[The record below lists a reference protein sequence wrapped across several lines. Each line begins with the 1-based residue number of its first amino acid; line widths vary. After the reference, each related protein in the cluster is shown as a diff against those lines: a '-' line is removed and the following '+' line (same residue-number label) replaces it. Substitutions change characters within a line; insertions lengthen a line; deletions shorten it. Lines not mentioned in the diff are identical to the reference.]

1 MASSSSHP
9 TAGRIPVTPFRPS
22 VITIRSRLVIRF
34 LADRWADEVFLDGVR
49 VLDLTDER
57 GLLAGRVL
65 ADLGADVVQVEP
77 VSGSSARRRAP
88 RPPSVKT
95 DSYVWQAYAANKR
108 GIVADIDTD
117 DGVELIRSLAAVA
130 DVLIESAGP
139 GALAA
144 RGLDVDDLHAVNPAL
159 VYVSITAFGRTGP
172 KAHLKAPDLVA
183 WAAGGPLDEHR
194 EGDRPP
200 LRISL
205 PQAYLHAALDAA
217 AGAQLALAAR
227 RRTGRGQLVDVAVQ
241 ASLTTATL
249 GRALTCAVGDVP
261 RGDLTKGHVLE
272 APRVVDQSGSG
283 SNTDP
288 ALKKWACSD
297 GLIEFHIGIGP
308 ASGSFTNDFIRWLA
322 DEGAPIDDF
331 TDLDFR
337 TVPSKIAS
345 GEFSDADSLRLRAVI
360 SDFFAARTKADVM
373 EAAVKR
379 KLLCVPICDI
389 GDIVNSP
396 QLAARDFFVTVG
408 DGDAAVLLPGPFAHT
423 SAVNAMGIR
432 RPAPRLGEHQQ
443 EVVDEWLAAPREATA
458 DPSLPGAA
466 PLEGLKVVDF
476 SWVVAGP
483 LIGRAL
489 ADFGATVIRVES
501 SGRIET
507 ARFMQPYV
515 NGEPSAESSALY
527 GTCNAGKLG
536 MTLNLNSGQGRDLA
550 RKLAGWADVVIESFS
565 PGRMANWG
573 LDYETLRRDN
583 PGLVMLS
590 TSINGQYGPHA
601 QLAGY
606 GNVGAAL
613 SGFQFITGWPDR
625 APIGPFGPY
634 TDYVGPRFSLAA
646 LLAALRHR
654 DRTGEGC
661 YLDVAQVEAGIW
673 LQAPEVADCAANGT
687 IATRLGD
694 ADREF
699 APHGVFKCRPDAG
712 SGEDRYVAVVVTDEA
727 EWASLADTIGRPD
740 LRDDA
745 RFGSA
750 AGRIK
755 HAAAIESAINE
766 WTATHDVEAA
776 EAILQQAGVPAH
788 RSSNSR
794 DLAEDPQIAH
804 RGHFVRLSHPTLG
817 QTVVEGPRYLL
828 SDTPGTPR
836 RAAPTFGQDNEH
848 ILTTLLGLDAA
859 QIKQLTDEGVLQ

>member
-1 MASSSSHP
+1 V
-9 TAGRIPVTPFRPS
+9 GE
-22 VITIRSRLVIRF
+22 L
-34 LADRWADEVFLDGVR
+34 FLDGAL

-65 ADLGADVVQVEP
+65 ADLGADVVQIEP
-77 VSGSSARRRAP
+77 VGGSSARRRKP
-88 RPPSVKT
+88 HPLRPGA

-108 GIVADIDTD
+108 GVVADLDTD
-117 DGVELIRSLAAVA
+117 EGVDLIRRLAEVA

-139 GALAA
+139 GTLAA
-144 RGLDVDDLHAVNPAL
+144 SGLDYQDLRAVNPAL

-194 EGDRPP
+194 DGDRPP

-205 PQAYLHAALDAA
+205 PQAYLHAALDAV

-241 ASLTTATL
+241 AGLTTATL
-249 GRALTCAVGDVP
+249 GHALTCAVGDVP
-261 RGDLTKGHVLE
+261 RGDMTKGHVLE
-272 APRVVDQSGSG
+272 APRVDQSGSG

-308 ASGSFTNDFIRWLA
+308 ASGAFTNDFIRWLA
-322 DEGAPIDDF
+322 DEGEPVEDF
-331 TDLDFR
+331 ADLDFR
-337 TVPSKIAS
+337 TVPTKIAS
-345 GEFSDADSLRLRAVI
+345 GEFSDADSSRLRAI
-360 SDFFAARTKADVM
+360 ITAFFAGRTKADVM

-379 KLLCVPICDI
+379 KLLCVPICDTR
-389 GDIVNSP
+389 DIVNSP
-396 QLAARDFFVTVG
+396 QLAARDFFVHLG
-408 DGDAAVLLPGPFAHT
+408 DGDEAVVLPGPFAHT
-423 SAVNAMGIR
+423 SVPQAISVR
-432 RPAPRLGEHQQ
+432 RRAPRIGEHQQ
-443 EVVDEWLAAPREATA
+443 EVLDDWLPAPRHSPAPSKA
-458 DPSLPGAA
+458 DSA
-466 PLEGLKVVDF
+466 PLDGLKVVDF

-489 ADFGATVIRVES
+489 ADFGATVVRVES

-536 MTLNLNSGQGRDLA
+536 VTLDLGSEQGREIA

-565 PGRMANWG
+565 PGRMASWG
-573 LDYETLRRDN
+573 LDYETLRHDN
-583 PGLVMLS
+583 PGLIMLS
-590 TSINGQYGPHA
+590 TSINGQHGPHA

-625 APIGPFGPY
+625 PPIGPFGPY

-646 LLAALRHR
+646 LLAALDHR

-661 YLDVAQVEAGIW
+661 YLDVAQVEAGVW
-673 LQAPEVADCAANGT
+673 LQAPEIAECAANGT
-687 IATRLGD
+687 IVARLGN
-694 ADREF
+694 ADREY
-699 APHGVFKCRPDAG
+699 APHGVFKCRPEAK
-712 SGEDRYVAVVVTDEA
+712 SGEDRYVALVVTDEA
-727 EWASLADTIGRPD
+727 EWAALTETIGRPD
-740 LRDDA
+740 LRDDPTL
-745 RFGSA
+745 GSA
-750 AGRIK
+750 DARLPQAALIE
-755 HAAAIESAINE
+755 AAIGE
-766 WTATHDVEAA
+766 WTADRDVEDA
-776 EAILQQAGVPAH
+776 EAALQRAGVPAH

-804 RGHFVRLSHPTLG
+804 RGHFVRLSHPTFG

-828 SDTPGTPR
+828 SETPGAVR
-836 RAAPTFGQDNEH
+836 RAAPMFGQDNEYV
-848 ILTTLLGLDAA
+848 LTALLGVDADEVKRLA
-859 QIKQLTDEGVLQ
+859 AEGVLR

>member
-1 MASSSSHP
+1 M
-9 TAGRIPVTPFRPS
+9 
-22 VITIRSRLVIRF
+22 
-34 LADRWADEVFLDGVR
+34 
-49 VLDLTDER
+49 
-57 GLLAGRVL
+57 AGRVL

-77 VSGSSARRRAP
+77 AGGSSARRRAP
-88 RPPSVKT
+88 LPPSPGA

-108 GIVADIDTD
+108 GIVADVDTY
-117 DGVELIRSLAAVA
+117 DGVDLIRRLASAA
-130 DVLIESAGP
+130 DVLVESARP
-139 GALAA
+139 GTLAA

-172 KAHLKAPDLVA
+172 KAHLKAPDLVV

-194 EGDRPP
+194 DGDRPP

-205 PQAYLHAALDAA
+205 PQAYLHASLDAV

-227 RRTGRGQLVDVAVQ
+227 RHTGRGQLVDVAVQ

-261 RGDLTKGHVLE
+261 RGDMTKGHVLE

-308 ASGSFTNDFIRWLA
+308 ASGSFTNDFIAWLA
-322 DEGAPIDDF
+322 EEGAPVGDF

-360 SDFFAARTKADVM
+360 SEFFAAHTKADVM

-379 KLLCVPICDI
+379 KLLSVPICDI

-396 QLAARDFFVTVG
+396 QLAARNFFVTVG
-408 DGDAAVLLPGPFAHT
+408 DGDDAVLLPGPFAHA
-423 SAVNAMGIR
+423 SVPNAMAIR
-432 RPAPRLGEHQQ
+432 RRAPRLGEHQQ
-443 EVVDEWLAAPREATA
+443 EVVDEWLAARNETAPAASEA
-458 DPSLPGAA
+458 GA
-466 PLEGLKVVDF
+466 PLDGLKVVDF

-536 MTLNLNSGQGRDLA
+536 MTLDLNSEQGRALA

-565 PGRMANWG
+565 PGRMAKWG

-613 SGFQFITGWPDR
+613 SGFQFITGWPNR

-634 TDYVGPRFSLAA
+634 TDYVGPRFSVVA
-646 LLAALRHR
+646 LLAALQYR

-661 YLDVAQVEAGIW
+661 YLDVAQVEAGVW

-687 IATRLGD
+687 IVTRLGD

-699 APHGVFKCRPDAG
+699 APHGVFKCRPDNTPD
-712 SGEDRYVAVVVTDEA
+712 EDRYVAVVVTDEA
-727 EWASLADTIGRPD
+727 EWTALTEAIGRPD
-740 LRDDA
+740 LRADA

-750 AGRIK
+750 EGRIA
-755 HAAAIESAINE
+755 HAAVIETAISK
-766 WTATHDVEAA
+766 WTANHVALSA
-776 EAILQQAGVPAH
+776 EAILQRAGVPAH
-788 RSSNSR
+788 RSANSR
-794 DLAEDPQIAH
+794 DLLEDPQIAH
-804 RGHFVRLSHPTLG
+804 RGHFVRLAHPTLG
-817 QTVVEGPRYLL
+817 QTVVEGPRCLL
-828 SDTPGTPR
+828 SDTPGMPR

-848 ILTTLLGLDAA
+848 ILTTLLGLDTEEIQRLA
-859 QIKQLTDEGVLQ
+859 DEGVLR